1 VVIYL
6 IIFIWVD
13 ISGSVLGTCRLLLDG
28 CVQEVLSKGLTLGF
42 KKLFVLWMTLV
53 LNT

>member
-1 VVIYL
+1 MLVL
-6 IIFIWVD
+6 VD
-13 ISGSVLGTCRLLLDG
+13 ISGSLLGTCTLLLHG
-28 CVQEVLSKGLTLGF
+28 YVEEVPSKGLIWGF